1 MHSLAGSYTAGLYPC
16 NKPLRLPLQEAGV
29 DMADGLCGCRRWR
42 RAGPREQP
50 TGGSPNKGGSQAA
63 PPAPGRD
70 GRYRYRFRR

>member
-1 MHSLAGSYTAGLYPC
+1 VQSAKKVKA
-16 NKPLRLPLQEAGV
+16 RVAV
-29 DMADGLCGCRRWR
+29 ADGLCGWRRWR

-50 TGGSPNKGGSQAA
+50 KSSPNNKGSQAA